1 MNILQGQTNWVKVT
15 AQSVAFLIG
24 VGLASIVSAGDYY
37 DPASVDPWCGGD
49 ITPTPFEAPIR
60 VALDGE
66 REAFNPDNLVSTL
79 PLPIPSPAYAQVR
92 EIGRLFNQIAVQIIE
107 ARSSQLKE
115 IFDPLPDPD
124 PPNLDRQ
131 VINNIRN
138 ALLFVELLEAKIDKA
153 QANGVLSEEGQG
165 KLGLYADT
173 TRGLIETLPLPIP

>member
-1 MNILQGQTNWVKVT
+1 MNTLKDQTNWAKVA
-15 AQSVAFLIG
+15 AQSIAFLIG
-24 VGLASIVSAGDYY
+24 VGFASILQAGDYF

-66 REAFNPDNLVSTL
+66 RESFNPDNLVSTL

-92 EIGRLFNQIAVQIIE
+92 EIGRLFNQIAVQMIE

-131 VINNIRN
+131 VINNFRN
-138 ALLFVELLEAKIDKA
+138 ALLFLELLEAKIDKA
-153 QANGVLSEEGQG
+153 QADGVLSEEGQG
-165 KLGLYADT
+165 KLGLYVDS
-173 TRGLIETLPLPIP
+173 TRDLIETLPLPIP